1 MLGFVSLFL
10 MLFLS
15 ISSIEEVVDEFHHLE
30 TRESEDVF
38 VKNYTLSSQPSIL
51 AYVCAVEMKQAKYSF
66 NPIVKL
72 KIFKQTKKKLD
83 SLIKS
88 HPADIH
94 LRYIRLVLQEKTPV
108 VLGYNNNIEEDKV
121 FLRGKLETADDSD
134 YLDLYIQNNTSL

>member
-121 FLRGKLETADDSD
+121 FLRGKLETADASD

>member
-1 MLGFVSLFL
+1 

-15 ISSIEEVVDEFHHLE
+15 ISSIEEVVEEFHHLE

-88 HPADIH
+88 HPADVH

>member
-1 MLGFVSLFL
+1 MLGFVSLLL
-10 MLFLS
+10 MFFLS
-15 ISSIEEVVDEFHHLE
+15 ISSIEEVVEEFHLLE

-83 SLIKS
+83 SLIDS

-108 VLGYNNNIEEDKV
+108 LLGYNDNIEEDKV
-121 FLRGKLETADDSD
+121 FLKGKLETADDSD
-134 YLDLYIQNNTSL
+134 YLDLYIHNNTSL

>member
-15 ISSIEEVVDEFHHLE
+15 ISSIEEVVEEFHHLE

-88 HPADIH
+88 HPADVH

>member
-88 HPADIH
+88 HPADVH

-134 YLDLYIQNNTSL
+134 YLDLYIHNNTSL

>member
-1 MLGFVSLFL
+1 MLGFVSLLL
-10 MLFLS
+10 MFFLS
-15 ISSIEEVVDEFHHLE
+15 ISSIEEVVEEFHLLE

-88 HPADIH
+88 HPADVH

>member
-1 MLGFVSLFL
+1 MF
-10 MLFLS
+10 FLS
-15 ISSIEEVVDEFHHLE
+15 ISSIEEVVEEFHHLE

-88 HPADIH
+88 HPADVH